1 MSEKE
6 ITKGKSEFA
15 GNLRRFLAVSS
26 QDYAIIYILLGLFV
40 LLSFTAQNFLTLN
53 NMINVFRQS
62 AIYGILAAGEFFVI
76 ISGMI
81 DLSISST
88 AALAGILFAMII
100 KAGGIAMLPVAVV
113 VGLLVGI
120 LVGVI
125 NGFLVSKLNIPP
137 FIATLGSYLY
147 VRGIVYMS
155 TNAYPIVSLD
165 KGYNFI
171 GRGFIF
177 GIPFPVIVMA
187 IVYIISII
195 ISEKKK
201 IGRFFY
207 AIGGN
212 EEAAYLSGIDSVKIK
227 TLAYAICGFMASVA
241 GIILMS
247 RLGSGQPNAAIGYEF
262 DAIIAVVLGGVS
274 FSGGK
279 GKALNV
285 FFGTLFV
292 AMLVNGMTIMNI
304 NPFLQQIIEGVVF
317 IVAIWNDVFRN
328 KTTR

>member
-1 MSEKE
+1 MANSD
-6 ITKGKSEFA
+6 TKKPSFFDGFRAFIKK
-15 GNLRRFLAVSS
+15 SS
-26 QDYAIIYILLGLFV
+26 QDYAIIYILLGLTI
-40 LLSFTAQNFLTLN
+40 LLSITANNFLSLN
-53 NMINVFRQS
+53 NIVNVFRQS
-62 AIYGILAAGEFFVI
+62 AIFGILAAGEFFVI

-88 AALAGILFAMII
+88 AALSGILFAMII
-100 KAGGIAMLPVAVV
+100 KAGGIQMLPLAILAGLVSGIV
-113 VGLLVGI
+113 VGW
-120 LVGVI
+120 I
-125 NGFLVSKLNIPP
+125 NGFLVARLKIPA

-165 KGYNFI
+165 DGYNFI
-171 GRGFIF
+171 GRGFIL
-177 GIPFPVIVMA
+177 GIPFPVIIMALVYVVA
-187 IVYIISII
+187 IVL
-195 ISEKKK
+195 SEKKK
-201 IGRFFY
+201 LGRFFY

-212 EEAAYLSGIDSVKIK
+212 EEAAYLSGINSERIK
-227 TLAYAICGFMASVA
+227 TLAYVVCGFMAAVA

-262 DAIIAVVLGGVS
+262 EAIIAVVLGGVS

-285 FFGTLFV
+285 LFGTLFI

-304 NPFLQQIIEGVVF
+304 NPFAQQIIKGVVF
-317 IVAIWNDVFRN
+317 ILAIWNDVLRN
-328 KTTR
+328 KPTR

>member
-1 MSEKE
+1 MATTE
-6 ITKGKSEFA
+6 ITKRGYKE
-15 GNLRRFLAVSS
+15 NLKKFLAVSS
-26 QDYAIIYILLGLFV
+26 QNYAIIYILLGLFV

-53 NMINVFRQS
+53 NMVNVFRQS

-100 KAGGIAMLPVAVV
+100 KAGGIAMWPVAVL

-125 NGFLVSKLNIPP
+125 NGILVSKLEIPP

-165 KGYNFI
+165 KGYNFF
-171 GRGFIF
+171 GRGFIW
-177 GIPFPVIVMA
+177 GIPFPVLVMA
-187 IVYIISII
+187 IVYIIAII

-212 EEAAYLSGIDSVKIK
+212 EEAAYLSGIDCVKIK
-227 TLAYAICGFMASVA
+227 TLAYAICGFMASIA
-241 GIILMS
+241 GILLMS

-304 NPFLQQIIEGVVF
+304 NPFAQQIIEGVVF
-317 IVAIWNDVFRN
+317 IIAIWNDVFRN
-328 KTTR
+328 KKTR

>member
-1 MSEKE
+1 MTKE
-6 ITKGKSEFA
+6 LSKENSRNFGIRNFIKK
-15 GNLRRFLAVSS
+15 SS
-26 QDYAIIYILLGLFV
+26 QDYAIIYILLGLFI
-40 LLSFTAQNFLTLN
+40 LLSFTANNFLSLN
-53 NMINVFRQS
+53 NMTNVFRQS

-81 DLSISST
+81 DLSVSST
-88 AALAGILFAMII
+88 AALAGIIFAIIIKSGGVAMMPVAIVLGLFAGII
-100 KAGGIAMLPVAVV
+100 
-113 VGLLVGI
+113 VGI
-120 LVGVI
+120 I
-125 NGFLVSKLNIPP
+125 NGLLVSKLEIPP

-147 VRGIVYMS
+147 VRGIVYLS
-155 TNAYPIVSLD
+155 TNAYPIVSLPSE
-165 KGYNFI
+165 YNFI
-171 GRGFIF
+171 GRGFLW
-177 GIPFPVIVMA
+177 GIPLPVIIMA
-187 IVYIISII
+187 VVYVISII
-195 ISEKKK
+195 LSEKKK

-212 EEAAYLSGIDSVKIK
+212 EEAAYLSGINSARVKTI
-227 TLAYAICGFMASVA
+227 AYAVCGLMASVA

-262 DAIIAVVLGGVS
+262 EAIIAVVLGGVS

-285 FFGTLFV
+285 LFGTLFI

-304 NPFLQQIIEGVVF
+304 NPFAQQVIKGVVF
-317 IVAIWNDVFRN
+317 ILAIWNDVIRN

>member
-1 MSEKE
+1 MSNQSGN
-6 ITKGKSEFA
+6 ITGGFRKFIRK
-15 GNLRRFLAVSS
+15 SS
-26 QDYAIIYILLGLFV
+26 QDYAIIYILLGLFL
-40 LLSFTAQNFLTLN
+40 LLSFTANNFLSLN
-53 NMINVFRQS
+53 NMVNVFRQS

-88 AALAGILFAMII
+88 AALAGIIFAMVI
-100 KAGGIAMLPVAVV
+100 KAWGIAMMPVAIVL
-113 VGLLVGI
+113 GLLAGI
-120 LVGVI
+120 LVGII
-125 NGFLVSKLNIPP
+125 NGLLVSKLEIPP

-147 VRGIVYMS
+147 VRGIVYLS
-155 TNAYPIVSLD
+155 TNAYPIVSLPSE
-165 KGYNFI
+165 YNFI
-171 GRGFIF
+171 GRGFLW
-177 GIPFPVIVMA
+177 GIPLPIIIMAVVYVIA
-187 IVYIISII
+187 IVL
-195 ISEKKK
+195 SEKKK

-212 EEAAYLSGIDSVKIK
+212 EEAAYLSGINSAKIK
-227 TLAYAICGFMASVA
+227 TIAYAVCGLMAAVA

-262 DAIIAVVLGGVS
+262 EAIIAVVLGGVS

-285 FFGTLFV
+285 LFGTLFI

-304 NPFLQQIIEGVVF
+304 NPFAQQVIKGVVF
-317 IVAIWNDVFRN
+317 ILAIWNDVLRN
-328 KTTR
+328 KTIR

>member
-1 MSEKE
+1 MTTNKVKQNSP
-6 ITKGKSEFA
+6 ISGF
-15 GNLRRFLAVSS
+15 RRFLARSS
-26 QDYAIIYILLGLFV
+26 QDYAIIYILLGLFI
-40 LLSFTAQNFLTLN
+40 LLSFTAQNFLSLH
-53 NMINVFRQS
+53 NMTNVLRQS
-62 AIYGILAAGEFFVI
+62 AIFGILAAGEFFVI

-81 DLSISST
+81 DLSVSST

-100 KAGGIAMLPVAVV
+100 KAGGVALMPVAIIAGLLAGLVV
-113 VGLLVGI
+113 GITNGLLVA
-120 LVGVI
+120 
-125 NGFLVSKLNIPP
+125 KMKIPP

-155 TNAYPIVSLD
+155 TNAYPIVSLEE
-165 KGYNFI
+165 GYNFI
-171 GRGFIF
+171 GRGFVL
-177 GIPFPVIVMA
+177 GIPFPIIVLVIIFIIA
-187 IVYIISII
+187 IVL
-195 ISEKKK
+195 SEKKK
-201 IGRFFY
+201 HGRYFY

-212 EEAAYLSGIDSVKIK
+212 EEAAYLSGIDSDYIKI
-227 TLAYAICGFMASVA
+227 LAFAVCGFMSAVA

-304 NPFLQQIIEGVVF
+304 NPFAQEIIKGVVF
-317 IVAIWNDVFRN
+317 ILAIWADVLRN
-328 KTTR
+328 KTSH

>member
-1 MSEKE
+1 MAKKKTSNNNSA
-6 ITKGKSEFA
+6 KGSF
-15 GNLRRFLAVSS
+15 RRFLSHSS
-26 QDYAIIYILLGLFV
+26 QEYAIIYILLGLFV
-40 LLSFTAQNFLTLN
+40 LLSFTAQNFLTLD
-53 NMINVFRQS
+53 NMVNVFRQS

-88 AALAGILFAMII
+88 AALSGILFAMII

-113 VGLLVGI
+113 VGLLAGI

-125 NGFLVSKLNIPP
+125 NGFLVAKLEIPP

-171 GRGFIF
+171 GRGFVM
-177 GIPFPVIVMA
+177 GVPFPVLIMA
-187 IVYIISII
+187 IVYVVSII

-201 IGRFFY
+201 IGRYFY

-212 EEAAYLSGIDSVKIK
+212 EEAAYLSGIDSVKVK
-227 TLAYAICGFMASVA
+227 TLAYAICGFMASIA

-317 IVAIWNDVFRN
+317 IVAIWNDVIRN
-328 KTTR
+328 KITR

>member
-1 MSEKE
+1 MSTSKTKKSNL
-6 ITKGKSEFA
+6 ITGIRTFIKI
-15 GNLRRFLAVSS
+15 SS
-26 QDYAIIYILLGLFV
+26 QDYAIIYILLGLTT
-40 LLSFTAQNFLTLN
+40 LLSFTANNFFTLN
-53 NMINVFRQS
+53 NMVNVFRQS
-62 AIYGILAAGEFFVI
+62 AIFGILAAGEFFVI

-88 AALAGILFAMII
+88 AALSGILFAMII
-100 KAGGIAMLPVAVV
+100 KAGGIQMLPLAILAGLVSGII
-113 VGLLVGI
+113 VGW
-120 LVGVI
+120 I
-125 NGFLVSKLNIPP
+125 NGFLVSKLKIPA

-165 KGYNFI
+165 EGYNFI
-171 GRGFIF
+171 GRGFIL
-177 GIPFPVIVMA
+177 GVPFPVIIMA
-187 IVYIISII
+187 LVYIISIV

-201 IGRFFY
+201 LGRFFY

-212 EEAAYLSGIDSVKIK
+212 EEAAYLSGINSDRIK
-227 TLAYAICGFMASVA
+227 TLAYIVCGFMASIA

-262 DAIIAVVLGGVS
+262 EAIIAVVLGGVS

-285 FFGTLFV
+285 LFGTLFI

-304 NPFLQQIIEGVVF
+304 NPFAQQIIKGVVF
-317 IVAIWNDVFRN
+317 ILAIWNDVLRN
-328 KTTR
+328 KPSR

>member
-1 MSEKE
+1 MTNSD
-6 ITKGKSEFA
+6 TKKPGFIA
-15 GNLRRFLAVSS
+15 GIRGFIKKSS
-26 QDYAIIYILLGLFV
+26 QDYAIIYILLGLTI
-40 LLSFTAQNFLTLN
+40 LLSITANNFLSLN
-53 NMINVFRQS
+53 NMVNVFRQS
-62 AIYGILAAGEFFVI
+62 AIFGILAAGEFFVI

-88 AALAGILFAMII
+88 AALSGILFAMII
-100 KAGGIAMLPVAVV
+100 KAGGIQMLPLAILAGLVSGIV
-113 VGLLVGI
+113 VGW
-120 LVGVI
+120 I
-125 NGFLVSKLNIPP
+125 NGFLVAKLKIPA

-165 KGYNFI
+165 EGYNFI

-177 GIPFPVIVMA
+177 GIPFPVIIMA
-187 IVYIISII
+187 LVYVVAIIL
-195 ISEKKK
+195 SEKKK
-201 IGRFFY
+201 LGRFFY

-212 EEAAYLSGIDSVKIK
+212 EEAAYLSGIKSDRIK
-227 TLAYAICGFMASVA
+227 TLAYIVCGFMAAVA

-262 DAIIAVVLGGVS
+262 EAIIAVVLGGVS

-285 FFGTLFV
+285 LFGTLFI

-304 NPFLQQIIEGVVF
+304 NPFAQQIIKGVVF
-317 IVAIWNDVFRN
+317 ILAIWNDVLRN
-328 KTTR
+328 KPAR